1 MEGKMAYRELF
12 VVEVKEILRLWARG
26 HGFRHVARATS
37 LDRKTVRR
45 YVTVARALG
54 LDRNREDLAL
64 DDFFVGEVVASLLP
78 GAKSAPGSMR
88 NHCRAHAA
96 AIAGWVKAGARGPKI
111 VRLLTRETGVIV
123 PLRTMQ
129 RFISVELG
137 TPSRGRTVWVA
148 DGKAGEV
155 LEIDFL
161 LLGDFVD
168 RETGKKRR
176 LYALLCLAPFSRHEF
191 VWPCLGQ
198 TQQDVIDG
206 LEAAWRFFGG
216 VFPVLLPDNMKPI
229 VTRADPIAPVLNV
242 HFTEY
247 AQDRGFEVD
256 PARPRRPR
264 DKARVER
271 QVRFVR
277 DDYFGGEKFGSLRE
291 AREEAVRWC
300 SETAGM
306 RDHGTTHRQ
315 PRVCFEQEELPL
327 LKPVPTELYDQPRW
341 TTATVKRD
349 NVVCIGSALYSVP
362 CKIED
367 AELRVRIDRATVK
380 MYLANQLVK
389 AHPRQA
395 PGGKSIDPADLPAGK
410 VALATRDASSLQRN
424 AESLGV
430 HVGEYARRLLEAPL
444 PWMRLRRV
452 YALLGLGKRYGGA
465 AVDEACARAL
475 ELEVVEVPRI
485 AAMLEKGLLRR
496 GLLHVPPP
504 PPPVANN
511 VIALPRF
518 ARNSSEWRVD
528 RPTPGAPP
536 DAQA

>member
-1 MEGKMAYRELF
+1 MAYRELF
-12 VVEVKEILRLWARG
+12 VVEVKEILRLWTRG
-26 HGFRHVARATS
+26 HSLRHVAKATS

-54 LDRNREDLAL
+54 LDRSREDLAL
-64 DDFFVGEVVASLLP
+64 DDFFVGQVVASLLP

-216 VFPVLLPDNMKPI
+216 VFPVLLPDKMKPI